1 MFFSS
6 AQAEEMIQ
14 SSVLWMRRKIIP
26 LLIFFALGVALSCTS
41 SRKEE
46 RPNIILISIDALRAD
61 HLSLYGYPY
70 QTSPHIDEFA
80 KRSTVFEYAYG
91 LIPKTSASFASLM
104 TGLHPFIHR
113 TQPNQDSLNEK
124 FITLAEALKLR
135 DYSTAAIVDNS
146 NLSPRYKFNQGFD
159 RYTTVWEDREK
170 REESTPYI
178 TQKVLEFLADPPGK
192 PFFLWA
198 HYIEPHFPYVPPSRF
213 IEDRP
218 EGRTLAEIPSAIIV
232 SNSSTAVDLQSKEG
246 HYLALYDGAI
256 KYVDSE
262 FDKIMSVI
270 TKNGSDRNSIIIVT
284 ADHGEELG
292 EHNLFY
298 DHGPLAFNSSLRIPL
313 IVFLPGETGRRI
325 TYPVSLMDI
334 YPTLLEKAGLVPPYP
349 IQGKNLFLEK
359 GRGDL
364 FLLAPPGSRALISSP
379 YHLVDVLPPFVDELG
394 LESVYL
400 FDIYKDPHENENL
413 AQRKTET
420 LRVLQQRLAEFF
432 ANPTYSKR
440 AAEEKPEV
448 PLSKRELERLR
459 TLGYIR

>member
-1 MFFSS
+1 MSS
-6 AQAEEMIQ
+6 AF
-14 SSVLWMRRKIIP
+14 WMRRVIKP
-26 LLIFFALGVALSCTS
+26 LLVFLAVVLILSCTS
-41 SRKEE
+41 TRKEQ

-61 HLSLYGYPY
+61 HLSIYGYPY

-80 KRSTVFEYAYG
+80 RKSTVFEYAYG

-113 TQPNQDSLNEK
+113 TQPNQDSLDEK

-135 DYSTAAIVDNS
+135 GYSTAAIVDNS
-146 NLSPRYKFNQGFD
+146 NLSPKFKFNQGFD
-159 RYTTVWEDREK
+159 RYITVWEDREK

-178 TQKVLEFLADPPGK
+178 TQKVLEFLAAPPEK

-198 HYIEPHFPYVPPSRF
+198 HYIEPHFPYVPPNRF
-213 IEDRP
+213 VEDRP
-218 EGRTLAEIPSAIIV
+218 EGRALGDIPRAIIV

-262 FDKIMSVI
+262 FDKIMSLI
-270 TKNGSDRNSIIIVT
+270 TKKGGDRNSIIIVT

-292 EHNLFY
+292 EHNLFF
-298 DHGPLAFNSSLRIPL
+298 DHGPLAFNSSLRVPL
-313 IVFLPGETGRRI
+313 IVFLPGEKGRRI
-325 TYPVSLMDI
+325 QYPVSLMDI
-334 YPTLLEKAGLVPPYP
+334 YPTILEKTGLVPPYP
-349 IQGKNLFLEK
+349 IQGIDIFTEK

-379 YHLVDVLPPFVDELG
+379 YHLVNVLPPFTDELG

-400 FDIYKDPHENENL
+400 FDIYKDPQEKENL
-413 AQRKTET
+413 AQRKNET
-420 LRVLQQRLAEFF
+420 VRLLQQRLTEFF
-432 ANPTYSKR
+432 ANPAYSKR
-440 AAEEKPEV
+440 AAENKSEV

-459 TLGYIR
+459 ALGYIR

>member
-1 MFFSS
+1 M
-6 AQAEEMIQ
+6 
-14 SSVLWMRRKIIP
+14 SSVFRRRRVILP
-26 LLIFFALGVALSCTS
+26 LLVLLSVGLTISCAST
-41 SRKEE
+41 REEE

-61 HLSLYGYPY
+61 HLSCYGYPY
-70 QTSPHIDEFA
+70 QTSPQIDELA
-80 KRSTVFEYAYG
+80 KRSTVFEYAYS

-113 TQPNQDSLNEK
+113 TQPNQDSLSEK

-135 DYSTAAIVDNS
+135 NYSTEAIVDNS
-146 NLSPRYKFNQGFD
+146 NLSPKYKFNQGFD
-159 RYTTVWEDREK
+159 RYITVWEDREK

-178 TQKVLEFLADPPGK
+178 TQKVLEFLAHPPGK

-213 IEDRP
+213 IEGRP
-218 EGRTLAEIPSAIIV
+218 EGRVLGEIPGAILV
-232 SNSSTAVDLQSKEG
+232 GNLSTVVDRQSTEG
-246 HYLALYDGAI
+246 HYLALYDAAI

-262 FDKIMSVI
+262 FGKIMSLI
-270 TKNGSDRNSIIIVT
+270 TEKGGDLDSIIIVT

-292 EHNLFY
+292 EHNLFF
-298 DHGPLAFNSSLRIPL
+298 DHGPLAFNSSLRVPL
-313 IVFLPGETGRRI
+313 IVFLPGEKERRI

-334 YPTLLEKAGLVPPYP
+334 YPTLLGKAGLVPPYP
-349 IQGKNLFLEK
+349 IQGINLFIEK

-364 FLLAPPGSRALISSP
+364 FPLAPPGSRALISSP
-379 YHLVDVLPPFVDELG
+379 YHLVNVLPPFVDELG

-400 FDIYKDPHENENL
+400 FDIYKDPLEKENL
-413 AQRKTET
+413 AQKKSET
-420 LRVLQQRLAEFF
+420 LRLLQQRLMEFF

-440 AAEEKPEV
+440 AGENKPDV

-459 TLGYIR
+459 ALGYIR